1 MKQQYKTNKQLYSK
15 KPELITDLTMQ
26 LRHSTQWRKQQTSEM
41 ATKQSTRRIKNI
53 DFAQSTP
60 NSPKEKTKL
69 KVGIRKG
76 SVLKT

>member
-26 LRHSTQWRKQQTSEM
+26 LRQTTQWRKQQNSDM
-41 ATKQSTRRIKNI
+41 ANKQSTRKMKNI
-53 DFAQSTP
+53 DFASTTP
-60 NSPKEKTKL
+60 NSPKVNTKQ
-69 KVGIRKG
+69 KAGVRKG